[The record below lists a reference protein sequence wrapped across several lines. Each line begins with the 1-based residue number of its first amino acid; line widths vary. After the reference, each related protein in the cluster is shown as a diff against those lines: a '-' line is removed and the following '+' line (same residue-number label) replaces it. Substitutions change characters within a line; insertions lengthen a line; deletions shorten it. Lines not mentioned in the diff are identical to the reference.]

1 MSMTD
6 MVFHDDTF
14 NFNPEQLRT
23 SSGTGMGSTEL
34 PPPGF
39 YEVRVVSGGFR
50 MDRNDK
56 SVQKLD
62 SKGRPIFAID
72 RVAILQPAEYE
83 GSFPLF
89 QDIYAS
95 GFQPKN
101 WKTGEVLRTAPMV
114 YEFINCLAAIDAT
127 APTADFHENC
137 LALGQALSTHPTLT
151 VRLAYKGTDITYAK
165 AQIAQGVDKNAAYRS
180 AELKSTAFKLPT
192 GDYATSIVGPSG
204 ELVQAKLVIKE
215 FVANTPEA
223 LSRVTLG
230 PLRAKA
236 LV

>member
-1 MSMTD
+1 MSMSEMT
-6 MVFHDDTF
+6 FHDDTF

-23 SSGTGMGSTEL
+23 STSGGTGTTAEL

-50 MDRNDK
+50 MDRDDK
-56 SVQKLD
+56 TIQKLD

-72 RVAILQPAEYE
+72 RIAILQPSEFE

-101 WKTGEVLRTAPMV
+101 WKTGEVLKNAPMV
-114 YEFINCLAAIDAT
+114 YEFINCLAAIDAS
-127 APTADFHENC
+127 APVPDFHENC
-137 LALGQALSTHPTLT
+137 LALGRALAEHPTLT
-151 VRLAYKGTDITYAK
+151 VRLAYKGTDIAYAK
-165 AQIAQGVDKNAAYRS
+165 AQLALGVDKNAAYRS
-180 AELKSTAFKLPT
+180 AELKGPAFKLPDGT
-192 GDYATSIVGPSG
+192 YATSITGPSG

-215 FVANTPEA
+215 FVVNTPEA

-230 PLRAKA
+230 PLRGRA
-236 LV
+236 L

>member
-6 MVFHDDTF
+6 VVFHDDTF

-23 SSGTGMGSTEL
+23 SGSTGSGTVAL

-56 SVQKLD
+56 TVQKLD

-89 QDIYAS
+89 QDLYAS

-101 WKTGEVLRTAPMV
+101 WKTGEVLRNAPPV

-127 APTADFHENC
+127 VPTNDFHENC
-137 LALGQALSTHPTLT
+137 MALGEALATHPTMT
-151 VRLAYKGTDITYAK
+151 VRLAYKGTDIAFAK
-165 AQIAQGVDKNAAYRS
+165 AQIAQGVDKNTAYRS
-180 AELKSTAFKLPT
+180 AELKSTAFKLPD
-192 GDYATSIVGPSG
+192 GSYATSIVGPSG

-215 FVANTPEA
+215 YVPNTPEA

-236 LV
+236 LA